1 MTDQLKMLLFQYVA
15 DSAQQ
20 CEKVLSQAELVSAV
34 NGLKEH
40 LDDHLCEILNNI

>member
-1 MTDQLKMLLFQYVA
+1 MNDELKMMLLQYVKASA
-15 DSAQQ
+15 DQ

-34 NGLKEH
+34 NELKEH